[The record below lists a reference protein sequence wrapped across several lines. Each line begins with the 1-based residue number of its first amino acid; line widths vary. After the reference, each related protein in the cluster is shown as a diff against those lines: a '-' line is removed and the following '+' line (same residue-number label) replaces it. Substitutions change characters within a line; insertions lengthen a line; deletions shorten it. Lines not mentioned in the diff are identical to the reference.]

1 MAYVQ
6 PLRALRYDPV
16 HAGPLDDL
24 IAPPYD
30 VIDDELRAELA
41 ARSPYNVVHVDLP
54 ASYEQAAVTLGD
66 WRDRGVLVH

>member
-6 PLRALRYDPV
+6 PLRALRYDPA

-54 ASYEQAAVTLGD
+54 RQLRAGRRHPRRLA
-66 WRDRGVLVH
+66 

>member
-30 VIDDELRAELA
+30 VIDDELRAALA
-41 ARSPYNVVHVDLP
+41 PGQLRAGRRHPRRL
-54 ASYEQAAVTLGD
+54 A
-66 WRDRGVLVH
+66 